1 MVESRGA
8 GDEANMSVQTQTE
21 IRQDEPTGQPVDISV
36 LIPITERHDDIG
48 EVHREYREAIE
59 GMKMD
64 YEMIFIIDG
73 HYPEAYEKLKEL
85 KSRGERLKIIK
96 HARGFGE
103 AEALATGFRHAR
115 GKMILTLPAYR
126 QVGIA
131 KLHRLFDAIRDCDMV
146 VVRRWPR
153 SDSLFNK
160 LQTRMFRS
168 VVHAIT
174 GTVAS
179 DIGCG
184 VRLIKRKVIE
194 EISLYGDLHRF
205 LPILASRQGFH
216 VRETDLPQAASE
228 KRVRVYSAGVYLRR
242 MIDLLTVFFLVKFT
256 KKPLRFFGLTGF
268 AVLSVGVVISLYL
281 VLERLLFQVA
291 LSNRPL
297 FLIGILFV
305 VLGLQIFAIG
315 LVGELLIFTHA
326 RELKDYA
333 IEEVIN

>member
-1 MVESRGA
+1 
-8 GDEANMSVQTQTE
+8 
-21 IRQDEPTGQPVDISV
+21 
-36 LIPITERHDDIG
+36 
-48 EVHREYREAIE
+48 
-59 GMKMD
+59 
-64 YEMIFIIDG
+64 
-73 HYPEAYEKLKEL
+73 
-85 KSRGERLKIIK
+85 
-96 HARGFGE
+96 
-103 AEALATGFRHAR
+103 
-115 GKMILTLPAYR
+115 
-126 QVGIA
+126 
-131 KLHRLFDAIRDCDMV
+131 MV

-153 SDSLFNK
+153 SDSWFNK

-184 VRLIKRKVIE
+184 VRLIKRKVLD

-205 LPILASRQGFH
+205 LPILASRQGFR
-216 VRETDLPQAASE
+216 VRETDLPQSASE

-268 AVLSVGVVISLYL
+268 AVLAVGVVISLYL
-281 VLERLLFQVA
+281 IMERLLFQVG

-315 LVGELLIFTHA
+315 LVGEILIFTHA
-326 RELKDYA
+326 RELKDYT

>member
-1 MVESRGA
+1 M
-8 GDEANMSVQTQTE
+8 NVQAQLV
-21 IRQDEPTGQPVDISV
+21 IRQDEPTGGPVDISV

-48 EVHREYREAIE
+48 EVHHEYREAIE
-59 GMKMD
+59 RLKMG
-64 YEMIFIIDG
+64 YEMIYIIDG
-73 HYPEAYEKLKEL
+73 YFREAYEMLKEL

-115 GKMILTLPAYR
+115 GQMILTLPSYR

-131 KLHRLFDAIRDCDMV
+131 ELHRLFDAIPDCDMV

-153 SDSLFNK
+153 SDSWFNK

-184 VRLIKRKVIE
+184 VRLIKRKVLD

-205 LPILASRQGFH
+205 LPILAGRQGFR
-216 VRETDLPQAASE
+216 VREVDLPQSGSE

-268 AVLSVGVVISLYL
+268 AVLAVGVVISLYL
-281 VLERLLFQVA
+281 IMERLLLQVG

-297 FLIGILFV
+297 FLVGILFV

-315 LVGELLIFTHA
+315 LVGEILIFTHA
-326 RELKDYA
+326 RELKDYT
-333 IEEVIN
+333 IEEIIN